1 MSKEKEHL
9 VVKASGLGICLF
21 ILFFGI
27 LAGDIV
33 LSNEDMEFFPKSVI
47 LLTAS
52 VCAGISFRLLLK
64 RGFVWDRIGETD
76 FQEKK
81 NSLNRRIYEF
91 FHPFKIKYEDA
102 PPDSTV
108 LEKKLTV
115 FKQEYAGFCKGQ
127 ELRYTVTNFYRHILQ
142 LQKKRLDRL
151 GLRMEVS
158 LERKCYTQETPV
170 RESCFFDGCF
180 LHTAASENVAGF
192 YRYLQGNRTVFEQRN
207 NDCADYDLIGALK
220 ARDGQAVTCP
230 SCGAKAKMEE
240 MTSGCPYC
248 GVKFRMEDLSE
259 RVSGFALRKDYRL
272 LETVFQGKLYAYAK
286 TIIFAVALMLCA
298 LAVWW
303 MKPLEGLTVAGF
315 SYSIGVFLF
324 TAVLC
329 LLVTIVSVMVISI
342 PLLAVLGVA
351 YRMMRPSLF
360 PHVRRERRTDTHWKD
375 AVRFDKNFS
384 LQDFFANVENKLSGI
399 HFADTEEQVNAFSC
413 LSLTDFLPGYRD
425 VASCSFD
432 SLELLDFR
440 VDGDRQ
446 LTRVRAE
453 MELLRWRN
461 GTMKEEKESVELLL
475 AKAASCLAQA
485 VFEPIVLRC
494 RSCGSSLDL
503 MEGRRCL
510 YCGREMELENY
521 DWSIREYKIV

>member
-1 MSKEKEHL
+1 
-9 VVKASGLGICLF
+9 
-21 ILFFGI
+21 
-27 LAGDIV
+27 
-33 LSNEDMEFFPKSVI
+33 
-47 LLTAS
+47 
-52 VCAGISFRLLLK
+52 
-64 RGFVWDRIGETD
+64 
-76 FQEKK
+76 
-81 NSLNRRIYEF
+81 
-91 FHPFKIKYEDA
+91 
-102 PPDSTV
+102 
-108 LEKKLTV
+108 
-115 FKQEYAGFCKGQ
+115 
-127 ELRYTVTNFYRHILQ
+127 
-142 LQKKRLDRL
+142 
-151 GLRMEVS
+151 
-158 LERKCYTQETPV
+158 
-170 RESCFFDGCF
+170 
-180 LHTAASENVAGF
+180 
-192 YRYLQGNRTVFEQRN
+192 
-207 NDCADYDLIGALK
+207 
-220 ARDGQAVTCP
+220 
-230 SCGAKAKMEE
+230 MEE

-342 PLLAVLGVA
+342 PLLAVLGFA

-446 LTRVRAE
+446 LARVRAE

-461 GTMKEEKESVELLL
+461 GTMKEEKERVELLL

-521 DWSIREYKIV
+521 DWSIKEYKIV